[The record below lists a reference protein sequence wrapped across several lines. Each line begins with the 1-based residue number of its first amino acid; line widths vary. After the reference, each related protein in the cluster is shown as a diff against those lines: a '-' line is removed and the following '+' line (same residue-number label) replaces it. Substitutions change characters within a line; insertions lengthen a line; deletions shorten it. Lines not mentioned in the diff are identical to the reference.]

1 MSYQFIHVE
10 TYARIAKGRK
20 FAMRDIVA
28 EAMREPAACEHVK
41 QPTKPTTIYGETDLN
56 RLIDEIEED
65 ASDAVDCIGHK
76 LRKDSQLLLAGV
88 ASFPVSV
95 SELKEDATNYIRWRN
110 RVIKFLQNEYGEN
123 LCSVVQHLD
132 EEYPHVHFFVK
143 PIKNGRN
150 LDLGRL
156 HPGRFAAS
164 DRKAKNRQKLY
175 KDAMKAYQDRF
186 FESVGKPSGM
196 TRLGPKKRRLTR
208 EQWKSEKE
216 SVSVVKEN
224 DFLKEQLHELQEL
237 YLECIAELGRYQNDD
252 NRRST
257 HNVARQIRDVYAPR
271 PFR

>member
-1 MSYQFIHVE
+1 MSYQFIHIE
-10 TYARIAKGRK
+10 TYARVAKGRK

-41 QPTKPTTIYGETDLN
+41 NPTKPTTIFGDSDLN
-56 RLIDEIEED
+56 ALIDEIEED

-88 ASFPVSV
+88 ASFPVPV

-110 RVIKFLQNEYGEN
+110 RVIKFLQMEYGEN

-143 PIKNGRN
+143 PIKSGRN
-150 LDLGRL
+150 FDLGRL

-186 FESVGKPSGM
+186 FELVGKPSGM

-216 SVSVVKEN
+216 SSLVLKEN
-224 DFLKEQLHELQEL
+224 DSLKEQLKELQEL
-237 YLECIAELGRYQNDD
+237 YLECVAEIGRYRDGD
-252 NRRST
+252 NRRSSYDVKRSLR
-257 HNVARQIRDVYAPR
+257 NVYAPR
-271 PFR
+271 PFC